1 MLNLILFGAPGAGKG
16 TQAEMLAKKYN
27 FIHLSTGEVLRA
39 EIAQGTPRG
48 IAAKALMDKGEF
60 VSDETMLE
68 MVEEKV
74 KANSTARGFIF
85 DGFPRTI
92 PQAEM
97 LDKMLGNNNL
107 SITATIA
114 LDANEDELVA
124 RLLLRGKTS
133 GRSDDQNES
142 VIRNRLQVYNQK
154 TQPLIGYYNAQKKY
168 ISINGIGEIQS
179 IFDELCS
186 AIDKLS

>member
-1 MLNLILFGAPGAGKG
+1 
-16 TQAEMLAKKYN
+16 
-27 FIHLSTGEVLRA
+27 
-39 EIAQGTPRG
+39 
-48 IAAKALMDKGEF
+48 
-60 VSDETMLE
+60 
-68 MVEEKV
+68 
-74 KANSTARGFIF
+74 
-85 DGFPRTI
+85 
-92 PQAEM
+92 M

>member
-114 LDANEDELVA
+114 LDANEDELAA